1 MHVVLL
7 HNAVSADAGPDEQD
21 VLVQVDAVRSAL
33 QRLGHRATT
42 VPCTLDLSALK
53 SRVVETGPDVV
64 FNLVEA
70 LAGADRL
77 GALPP
82 LLLEALGIA
91 CTGSS
96 AAAFLVTTDKPLAKR
111 WLSRAGLPTP
121 AWVTLQDAS
130 GGAAFPSR
138 YIVKTC
144 AEHASLGLEA
154 DSIVTAG
161 DAGSLRDAIAARSRD
176 SGRACFAEE
185 FVPGREFNLSLLA
198 GADAS
203 APEVLPPAEIDLT
216 ALPADAPRIVGYR
229 AKWDPQSAEYQATPR
244 RFDLPATDV
253 PLLDEMRRLSRACW
267 GLFGL
272 RGYARID
279 FRLDAAGRP
288 WILEVN
294 VNPCLSPD
302 AGFAAAL
309 EQAGIPYDEAVQ
321 RILTAATSSP
331 RK

>member
-1 MHVVLL
+1 MHVAILY
-7 HNAVSADAGPDEQD
+7 NAVSADAGPDEQD

-33 QRLGHRATT
+33 LRLTHRVTT
-42 VPCTLDLSALK
+42 VPCTLDLAALK
-53 SRVVETGPDVV
+53 SRLVEARPDVV
-64 FNLVEA
+64 VNLVEA

-82 LLLEALGIA
+82 LVLEALGIA
-91 CTGSS
+91 CTGSTG
-96 AAAFLVTTDKPLAKR
+96 AAFLVTTDKPLAKR

-121 AWVTLQDAS
+121 GWVTLQDAS
-130 GGAAFPSR
+130 GGAAFPGT
-138 YIVKTC
+138 YIVKAC

-154 DSIVTAG
+154 DSIVTAR
-161 DAGSLRDAIAARSRD
+161 DAGSLRDMIAARSRD
-176 SGRACFAEE
+176 SGRSCFAEE

-198 GADAS
+198 GGDDAV
-203 APEVLPPAEIDLT
+203 PEVLPPAEIDLS

-244 RFDLPATDV
+244 RFDLPASDA

-267 GLFGL
+267 NLFGL
-272 RGYARID
+272 RGYARVD
-279 FRLDAAGRP
+279 FRVDAAGRP

-309 EQAGIPYDEAVQ
+309 ERAGIPYGEGVR
-321 RILTAATSSP
+321 RIIAAATNWP
-331 RK
+331 R